1 MKRGRV
7 VGVLIACVHVLMVAL
22 TFLLLPANAY
32 AQTSWTRIWGQTAYG
47 TMAELVRASGAFGNG
62 SGGTV
67 IIATGDGYWDALAAS
82 GLAGRLHAPVLI
94 TPTDSLAEQTREEIV
109 RIAPERILVMGGPAA
124 VTDVVLGELRTL
136 CPSIERVY
144 GPNAPN
150 TATAIFRAGNGWS
163 KTAIVATS
171 DGYWDALSIAPY
183 AYVEGAPIFL
193 TESSTNSSGRT
204 LSAQTLEA
212 LGSGSF
218 DEVVIVGGPAVV
230 SEQVEGQIRS
240 VGAVPLRIYGQTAI
254 ETSAA
259 IARWELGR
267 GMNCDGL
274 TVATSEGYWDAL
286 TGAAFC
292 GTRGS
297 VLVLEGS
304 ENYTAID
311 AIASEYRAAVTNGYV
326 LGGPSAVPS
335 LTYQHLLAVS
345 SVDGSS
351 GKVALPSQGVAVCI
365 GDSLTSGK
373 IPYYDDANAWPEYL
387 QDRLDGSWRVVNLGV
402 IGATLSDRGGT
413 PYRDTGNLD
422 WVADFEPA
430 VVFIMLGTND
440 AASSIWSAED
450 YRRELAALVDEVR
463 GYVPMAH
470 VVLMAPTRTFCE
482 EGSYFSIDDE
492 RLRTEVREGVAY
504 VAEQKGA
511 QFVDL
516 YEFTKDHRAW
526 FPDTLHPA
534 TTGNEAIATHLYA
547 QVFVQ
552 THSLAAENGAR

>member
-7 VGVLIACVHVLMVAL
+7 AKVLIACAHVVMLAFTL
-22 TFLLLPANAY
+22 LFLPVTAY
-32 AQTSWTRIWGQTAYG
+32 AQTSWMRIWGPTAYG

-109 RIAPERILVMGGPAA
+109 RIAPERILVMGGSAA

-136 CPSIERVY
+136 CPSVERVC
-144 GPNAPN
+144 GPTAPN

-193 TESSTNSSGRT
+193 TESSSNSSGRT
-204 LSAQTLEA
+204 LSAQTLDA
-212 LGSGSF
+212 LGSGDF
-218 DEVVIVGGPAVV
+218 DEVVIVGGPDAV
-230 SEQVEGQIRS
+230 SERVEGQVRS
-240 VGAVPLRIYGQTAI
+240 VGAEPLRIYGKTAI
-254 ETSAA
+254 DTSAA
-259 IARWELGR
+259 IARWELER
-267 GMNCDGL
+267 GMNCDGFA
-274 TVATSEGYWDAL
+274 VATSEGYWDAL

-292 GTRGS
+292 GTHGS

-304 ENYTAID
+304 GNYTAID
-311 AIASEYRAAVTNGYV
+311 AIMSEYGAAVTNGYI
-326 LGGPSAVPS
+326 LGGSSAVPS
-335 LTYQHLLAVS
+335 LTYQHLLAES

-351 GKVALPSQGVAVCI
+351 GKVALPPEGTAVCI

-373 IPYYDDANAWPEYL
+373 IPTYDDANAWPEYL
-387 QDRLDGSWRVVNLGV
+387 QERLDGSWQVVNLGV

-413 PYRDTGNLD
+413 PYRSTGNLD
-422 WVADFEPA
+422 RVAGYDPE

-440 AASSIWSAED
+440 AESSIWNAEA

-463 GYVPMAH
+463 GYAPMTH
-470 VVLMAPTRTFCE
+470 VVLMAPTRAFCE
-482 EGSYFSIDDE
+482 KSSYFPIDDE
-492 RLRTEVREGVAY
+492 RLRVEVREGVAY

-534 TTGNEAIATHLYA
+534 TMGNQEIASYLYM

-552 THSLAAENGAR
+552 ARSLAAGNGAQ